1 MKERNQARAQLAG
14 APLLVAQLDAM
25 EFRNRMVKG
34 DTESLRTLRLGT
46 QTTVAEALKKLST
59 MPPLTLLQLCYGYED
74 FDFAAHL
81 LRHADDLDFVQDTLT
96 AVGMSDALNPILN
109 GMLAGFNRR
118 RRFQRFKIGHHD
130 LELDRLRYAM
140 TATAQD
146 TDAAPTKERAI
157 EQRNRGRLM
166 KDRHR
171 HRTCAGFSNG
181 SEDAAV
187 LIVRSHTCV
196 QFVVALAT
204 VQ

>member
-118 RRFQRFKIGHHD
+118 RFQRFKIG
-130 LELDRLRYAM
+130 
-140 TATAQD
+140 Q
-146 TDAAPTKERAI
+146 
-157 EQRNRGRLM
+157 
-166 KDRHR
+166 
-171 HRTCAGFSNG
+171 
-181 SEDAAV
+181 
-187 LIVRSHTCV
+187 VRSIKIRDDCHCPGYRRCFHKGKEQSNKGTGV
-196 QFVVALAT
+196 G
-204 VQ
+204 